1 MTTATT
7 EALAATTTADPEP
20 ALFSPPTV
28 LEEEEEEEVEEECV
42 SALQLV
48 EGQKSDYRCI
58 LARATSLIDGKT
70 DVIIDVSDYGC
81 EEEEVF

>member
-1 MTTATT
+1 M
-7 EALAATTTADPEP
+7 PC
-20 ALFSPPTV
+20 SWWK
-28 LEEEEEEEVEEECV
+28 V
-42 SALQLV
+42 SFILR
-48 EGQKSDYRCI
+48 SDYRCI